1 MLQSKLYNSQLFQI
15 HINLLIQLG
24 TFSFQFLDFRHY
36 RFDVNRFFFLKGVH
50 IARDIQV
57 IIIVGYLLQRGKV
70 TVFFYFLAVTVGFD
84 YLLNVLQTELVL
96 VLTFS
101 NSLLA
106 SINRMLSSSLRH
118 FFITR
123 MQVGMLVP

>member
-24 TFSFQFLDFRHY
+24 TFSFQFLDSRHY

-70 TVFFYFLAVTVGFD
+70 AVFFYFLAVTVGFD
-84 YLLNVLQTELVL
+84 YL
-96 VLTFS
+96 
-101 NSLLA
+101 
-106 SINRMLSSSLRH
+106 
-118 FFITR
+118 
-123 MQVGMLVP
+123 